1 MSLFFLVARRCQS
14 QNSPHR
20 SDAVFEWID
29 LVKNCS
35 IAPALWWIGLVYI
48 FQPQFAN
55 PWPQFIFRNQN
66 CLVLYFSLFFF
77 EWKMTNEEQATEK
90 RTFLPLSHELVHVKV
105 SLWIFCVNFISGMR
119 LKGPERRVQTRDPAH
134 VVPGFSLR
142 HLCDSTGAYFT
153 LN

>member
-14 QNSPHR
+14 QNNPHR

-29 LVKNCS
+29 LVKDCS
-35 IAPALWWIGLVYI
+35 IAPAWFTFSSPNLQIHGLSFSSGI
-48 FQPQFAN
+48 K
-55 PWPQFIFRNQN
+55 I
-66 CLVLYFSLFFF
+66 VLFCISHFFF

-90 RTFLPLSHELVHVKV
+90 RTFLPLSHELVHVEV